1 MDHHIVWM
9 KENALKE
16 PVTLRVVAC
25 GDVVSILRS
34 GPIPIG
40 SNGST
45 MEIEYRL
52 YAKRDSLQVSC
63 FVNWMEKHKTL
74 RYELST
80 QYRGDVARYGAPFNF
95 VDRSQVPQ
103 TQKEE
108 GQWEVPASR
117 WASVLDGSGNGLS
130 IITQSK
136 YGYRAKMGVLSFTL
150 LRSSTFPDPT
160 ADQGKHTIQFAISK
174 HQNSFL
180 HNTDTGDLIIP
191 TAAKADEL
199 FAKPV
204 VLSSY
209 DTSLLPKPFIH
220 FISLGSVVPS
230 WVMPSTSENHR
241 GNSFCIRLHEVSGCN
256 TDILFSILRLDDK
269 MTNVETVNF
278 NEKCLSELEATSSD
292 DIGDQE
298 GRLCYN
304 LTIGAYKIV
313 TVRISYTS

>member
-9 KENALKE
+9 KENAFRE

-34 GPIPIG
+34 VPIPIG

-52 YAKRDSLQVSC
+52 YAKQDSLQVSC
-63 FVNWMEKHKTL
+63 FVNWMEVHKTL
-74 RYELST
+74 RYQLST

-117 WASVLDGSGNGLS
+117 WASILDGRGNGLS

-136 YGYRAKMGVLSFTL
+136 YGFRGKMGILSFTL
-150 LRSSTFPDPT
+150 LRSSTFPDPS
-160 ADQGKHTIQFAISK
+160 ADQGKHIIHFAISK
-174 HQNSFL
+174 HESTFVRST
-180 HNTDTGDLIIP
+180 NTEDPIITP

-199 FAKPV
+199 FTQPV
-204 VLSSY
+204 VLSTY

-230 WVMPSTSENHR
+230 WVMPSTSETHR
-241 GNSFCIRLHEVSGCN
+241 GNSFCIRLHEVSGSN
-256 TDILFSILRLDDK
+256 TDISFSILRLDDK

-278 NEKCLSELEATSSD
+278 NEKCLSVLEATSSD

-298 GRLCYN
+298 CYN

-313 TVRISYTS
+313 TIRIFYTS